1 LTYDGRHDD
10 LELRL
15 RQRIVLCL
23 IFRALLLRGLASW
36 FIYFE
41 RSLGRLSKSF
51 MGEDGLAGA
60 FLMHLSTDQAYY
72 IFTFEEMDTFTLQ

>member
-1 LTYDGRHDD
+1 
-10 LELRL
+10 
-15 RQRIVLCL
+15 
-23 IFRALLLRGLASW
+23 
-36 FIYFE
+36 
-41 RSLGRLSKSF
+41 